1 MRSSGSKFR
10 PRALALCAVLAPLAV
25 PGSEPASSA
34 AGAPTARAQPPVVG
48 TPWRLEDLDRK
59 GIIDRSRITL
69 ELGADGRLAGH
80 AGCNRYFGSYTLE
93 GGSLRIDERIGSTRM
108 ACVAES
114 MMYQEQRFFELLPLM
129 HEAVV
134 DATGA
139 LLLGGAG
146 GVSMKFHVDEDAGR
160 AP

>member
-1 MRSSGSKFR
+1 MRPCGSKFGS
-10 PRALALCAVLAPLAV
+10 RALALCAVLAPLAV
-25 PGSEPASSA
+25 SGSEPASPT
-34 AGAPTARAQPPVVG
+34 AGAPTSREQPPVVG

-80 AGCNRYFGSYTLE
+80 AGCNRYFGTYTLE
-93 GGSLRIDERIGSTRM
+93 GARLRIDERIGSTRM

-114 MMYQEQRFFELLPLM
+114 LMYQEQRFFELLPLM

-134 DATGA
+134 DETGA
-139 LLLGGAG
+139 LILGGAG
-146 GVSMKFHVDEDAGR
+146 GSSMKFHRDEDAGR